1 MLLLYLFQ
9 SFNCVMCVLFESH
22 ACFVFLVEGPS
33 FIHLFLLNF
42 IVPDFTQSTHFLYIF
57 FNLVCL
63 LASSQPQLLSGFCLI
78 LFNRLTRGEIS
89 GYVSPPSPLIRL
101 LELYVFLSISSSF
114 IHLSASKQYTVYPK
128 QVVIV
133 TGE

>member
-1 MLLLYLFQ
+1 
-9 SFNCVMCVLFESH
+9 MCVLFESH

-114 IHLSASKQYTVYPK
+114 IHLSASKQYTVYPR

>member
-1 MLLLYLFQ
+1 MR
-9 SFNCVMCVLFESH
+9 VLFESH

-89 GYVSPPSPLIRL
+89 GYVSPPLPFDPSP
-101 LELYVFLSISSSF
+101 
-114 IHLSASKQYTVYPK
+114 
-128 QVVIV
+128 
-133 TGE
+133 